1 MTDLWVIVRT
11 EIVDEQNP
19 ERTEDPT
26 VCGIYESRKDAVEEV
41 LKLHIEDDIDIGS
54 PEWMGLTGGN
64 GGGNGNGEGN
74 GEGNEEPTKPT
85 EDLTI
90 YKPTPEFINER
101 RVWLLADAVMNNNTY
116 TYRGNQYTIV
126 RCVLGAKHDF
136 DDDVMELYNK
146 SVK

>member
-11 EIVDEQNP
+11 EVIDEKHP

-26 VCGIYESRKDAVEEV
+26 VCGIYESRNEAVEEV
-41 LKLHIEDDIDIGS
+41 LKLHVEDDIDIGS
-54 PEWMGLTGGN
+54 PEWMGLTG
-64 GGGNGNGEGN
+64 
-74 GEGNEEPTKPT
+74 EEQKQDKEKTKPT

-101 RVWLLADAVMNNNTY
+101 RVWLLADSDTNNNTY

-126 RCVLGAKHDF
+126 QCRLGAKHDF
-136 DDDVMELYNK
+136 DDDIIEIYDK
-146 SVK
+146 SVQ